1 MGRKKMSIP
10 ALTPEARENQ
20 LINLAMNLAES
31 QLREGSATSQ
41 VITHFLKL
49 ATVKEQLENDKLRA
63 DLKVAEAKVK
73 YMEDQATSKEM
84 YEKAIEAF
92 KRYSGHDEEE
102 YYDEDL

>member
-1 MGRKKMSIP
+1 MGRNSKSIP
-10 ALTPEARENQ
+10 ARTPEARENQ

-31 QLREGSATSQ
+31 QLLEGTATSQ

-63 DLKVAEAKVK
+63 DLEVAKAKVR

-84 YEKAIEAF
+84 YEKAIDAF
-92 KRYSGHDEEE
+92 RLYSGYDEEEE
-102 YYDEDL
+102 YYD